1 MFTLQVDDEIDLGL
15 LQERHAQMLFDLTD
29 RNREH
34 LRKWLIWVDSTKTAE
49 DSKEYI
55 KSTLQ
60 RLAENDGFQVG
71 IFYKGEL
78 AGMIG
83 YLYWNWTTRRTEIGY
98 WLGRDFNGKGIM
110 TRSVRKLTEYAF
122 GELGLNRVE
131 IRCAP
136 GNLKSRAIPERL
148 GFTQEGILRKVG
160 LIQDQI
166 IDDLVVYG
174 LLADEW
180 KAKNV
185 QPES

>member
-1 MFTLQVDDEIDLGL
+1 MFAIKVDNEIELGL
-15 LQERHAQMLFDLTD
+15 LEERHAQALFDLTE

-34 LRKWLIWVDSTKTAE
+34 IGEWLPWVEDVKSAE
-49 DSKEYI
+49 DTRSFI
-55 KSTLQ
+55 KGALKQFS
-60 RLAENDGFQVG
+60 ENDGFQAG

-78 AGMIG
+78 AGCIG
-83 YLYWNWTTRRTEIGY
+83 YHQFAWATRRTEIGY
-98 WLGRDFNGKGIM
+98 WLGQDFTGKGIM
-110 TRSVRKLTEYAF
+110 TRAVRRLVEYAF

-160 LIQDQI
+160 LIHDRI

-180 KAKNV
+180 SKQNV
-185 QPES
+185 QP